1 MDVMNIIGDILV
13 VVGAL
18 NFAICA
24 LGLVA
29 FYDVYARISAVGT
42 ASGFGVSFVVLGI
55 WFKDP
60 SVGKLFIAIFA
71 VVVLLGTSAL
81 GSLLIARSAVL
92 RGTQMVDPVDDDV
105 QLDTPEEFEARKE
118 PAAGSTA
125 VFRSDTTGEE

>member
-1 MDVMNIIGDILV
+1 MQVMNIIGDILI

-60 SVGKLFIAIFA
+60 SLWSFFIALFA
-71 VVVLLGTSAL
+71 VVVLLGTSAM

-92 RGTQMVDPVDDDV
+92 RGTQMVAPIDDDIN
-105 QLDTPEEFEARKE
+105 LEKPEVFEARKQE
-118 PAAGSTA
+118 Q
-125 VFRSDTTGEE
+125 EESEKA